1 MKIVV
6 SAEKVQSRIQEMA
19 AEIDRFYEGKSYTV
33 VALQNGACYFAVDLS
48 RALKGDFILD
58 TLSASSY
65 VGENSTGEIKFR
77 GGTKTSP
84 VGKNILLVDEV
95 LDTGLTL
102 AMLVRY
108 FKEQGAASVATVVL
122 VQKQR
127 PLHPLAQDFRA
138 NWVGF
143 SLEARFLIGCGMDYN
158 ERFRQLPF
166 VAEMEAS
173 DLK

>member
-1 MKIVV
+1 MKIVI

-19 AEIDRFYEGKSYTV
+19 VEIDRFYDGKPYTV
-33 VALQNGACYFAVDLS
+33 VALQNGACYFAVDLT

-65 VGENSTGEIKFR
+65 VGEHSTGEIKFR
-77 GGTKTSP
+77 GCTKTDP
-84 VGKNILLVDEV
+84 KGQNILLADEV

-102 AMLVRY
+102 STLVRY
-108 FKEQGAASVATVVL
+108 FKEQGAASVASVVL

-143 SLEARFLIGCGMDYN
+143 NLEDRFLIGCGMDYN